1 MSEQFSQNSESV
13 NEALL
18 SRARNN
24 VMRPA
29 DDFRLAGNRYGEGS
43 AILARSNGEDVG
55 EDNSLRQF
63 FALLGRRWA
72 LVVGTLILVLG
83 LTAVYMILTPPVYE
97 ATATL
102 QVHASEGSG
111 GGGGG
116 GDKESTLVMA
126 TDMGGMERSLGTQL
140 TIIQSNQVRQGAF
153 NRLSDDVRAKLRD
166 FSNTAIE
173 PKGDTTL
180 IDITVTSH
188 DRKASYLL
196 ANAYCDEYIQLSR
209 AENRGRLTTALNY
222 VTDQKRKAGQK
233 LDTARGQLQRFKE
246 QNKLVDVTIAASEV
260 ATTAAKVAADQEAL
274 KISQAETQAQLRRTA
289 QMIPQLSKFQVLPGT
304 TQLRPEVSAINS
316 AISGLEL
323 KKLELLQKYR
333 ANRPEIT
340 ILDDQMADLKSKLK
354 TEAKTEIATWSN
366 NLDPTRAGLESSLV
380 TLQVQDWAMQAR
392 QSALAQAAAQVD
404 AKMAQMPAKERQ
416 MNVLMLNLNALEKS
430 YSALTSE
437 QESLRMTQEARVAN
451 ATKLFPAVPP
461 SSPTSRL
468 VRTLASAMLVGLLL
482 ALALAALVDWL
493 DDGIYGEAE
502 AKMITHLPVLAQIP
516 SVTKEA
522 QKSFASNADVY
533 TGDRQISSM
542 RENFRMLRTMIA
554 LSSTYP
560 DAHQSGYQNGDGA
573 LVAANETPLGAS
585 AIRSIVITSSLP
597 NEGKSVSC
605 VNLAISAALSGE
617 QVILVDCDL
626 RHPNLHR
633 FFDLPNDVGLA
644 NIVSGACTLEE
655 ALQSTRIPN
664 LRVLSTGPI
673 KIDPI
678 QILNSP
684 VARACFRE
692 LEEIADFV
700 VIDTP
705 PALVFAE
712 AQIIAA
718 MTDAMLLVISSQDA
732 KKREVARTRDLLN
745 QTGLVPLGVILNKI
759 TPGSSG
765 AYSRYYDNYAS
776 LSQ

>member
-1 MSEQFSQNSESV
+1 MSEQFSQNSEPV
-13 NEALL
+13 NEAPL
-18 SRARNN
+18 SRARSN

-29 DDFRLAGNRYGEGS
+29 DDFHLAGNRYSEGS
-43 AILARSNGEDVG
+43 SILARSGDDAG

-72 LVVGTLILVLG
+72 LVLGTLVLVMG

-102 QVHASEGSG
+102 QVHATEGSS
-111 GGGGG
+111 GGG
-116 GDKESTLVMA
+116 GDKGESTLVMA
-126 TDMGGMERSLGTQL
+126 DGGMERSLGTQL
-140 TIIQSNQVRQGAF
+140 TIIQSEQVRQGAF
-153 NRLSDDVRAKLRD
+153 SRLPSETRQKLRS
-166 FSNTAIE
+166 FFKTSIE
-173 PKGDTTL
+173 PKGETTL

-188 DRKASYLL
+188 DRDASYLL

-222 VTDQKRKAGQK
+222 VSEQKNKAGQK
-233 LDTARGQLQRFKE
+233 LDAARAQLQHFKE
-246 QNKLVDVTIAASEV
+246 QNRLLDVSIAASEV
-260 ATTAAKVAADQEAL
+260 ATTAAKVRADQDAL
-274 KISQAETQAQLRRTA
+274 KVSQAENQAQLRRTA
-289 QMIPQLSKFQVLPGT
+289 QMIPQLKKFQVLPGS
-304 TQLRPEVSAINS
+304 TQIRPEVGAIKS
-316 AISGLEL
+316 EIS
-323 KKLELLQKYR
+323 KLELEKLSRLQSYR
-333 ANRPEIT
+333 PDRPEIV
-340 ILDDQMADLKSKLK
+340 IINDQLADLKAKLN
-354 TEAKTEIATWSN
+354 TEAKTEISSWTN
-366 NLDPTRAGLESSLV
+366 NLDPTRVGLENSLV
-380 TLQVQDWAMQAR
+380 TMQVQDWAMQAR
-392 QSALAQAAAQVD
+392 QAALDQAAAQVD

-416 MNVLMLNLNALEKS
+416 MNVMMLNLNALERS

-451 ATKLFPAVPP
+451 ATKLFPAVRPN
-461 SSPTSRL
+461 SPTSRL
-468 VRTLASAMLVGLLL
+468 VRTLASSLLVGLLL

-502 AKMITHLPVLAQIP
+502 AKMISHLPVLAQIP
-516 SVTKEA
+516 SVSKEA
-522 QKSFASNADVY
+522 QKSFTSNADVY

-560 DAHQSGYQNGDGA
+560 DAHQSGFHNGDGA
-573 LVAANETPLGAS
+573 LISANETPLGAS
-585 AIRSIVITSSLP
+585 AIRSVVITSSLP

-644 NIVSGACTLEE
+644 SVVSGACTLEE
-655 ALQSTRIPN
+655 ALQNTRIPN

-673 KIDPI
+673 KLDPI
-678 QILNSP
+678 QILNSS
-684 VARACFRE
+684 VARACFHE

-759 TPGSSG
+759 TPGSDG

-776 LSQ
+776 LS